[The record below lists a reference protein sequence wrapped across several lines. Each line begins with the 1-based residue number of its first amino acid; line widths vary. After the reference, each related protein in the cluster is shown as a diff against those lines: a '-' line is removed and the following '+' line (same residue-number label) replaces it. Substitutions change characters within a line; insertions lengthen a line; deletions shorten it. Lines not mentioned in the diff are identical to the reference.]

1 MLTKLCPYCMTPAK
15 PGVCAGCNAELTE
28 RDLIVGEAD
37 ENAFGDSKKKTEPVI
52 SISLASG
59 EITVK
64 SEKAKPKK
72 TDPLTDMVRSGIDNF
87 PPKDAYKLGIAYY
100 SGVGVEQD
108 YKLAHDLFYSAASR
122 GENKALFNLGECA
135 REGRG
140 TEQDDEQAKFYY
152 LLGADK
158 SDEKCR
164 NTLKVRYGIV
174 VDGGCLKSEK
184 LGGTGLSGDFVQLVD
199 KLYTNVVEVH
209 ASSRSN
215 CTGSAGSGA
224 IVVGDYVVT
233 NSHVILSGNGYPYEN
248 ISVQVGDAPHRYP
261 VRTVAY
267 VPHEDVAVLAF
278 TGEKPPLVY
287 GERLLM
293 RSALTVKAGEDVFT
307 IGNPNNMG
315 LNVSKGIVSRAAER
329 DNMGRMVLRT
339 DMTINHGNS
348 GGPLFDSAGNVVGL
362 MTYTVSAGGEKL
374 GDMSFAVISD
384 TVTDIIRKI

>member
-15 PGVCAGCNAELTE
+15 AGTCPGCNADLSE
-28 RDLIVGEAD
+28 RDLIMGEAP
-37 ENAFGDSKKKTEPVI
+37 ENRFGEQKKKAESVM
-52 SISLASG
+52 SISLENG
-59 EITVK
+59 EIVLRT
-64 SEKAKPKK
+64 EKAKPKI
-72 TDPLTDMVRSGIDNF
+72 TDPLTEMVRSGVDNF

-108 YKLAHDLFYSAASR
+108 YKLAHDLFLSAVTR
-122 GENKALFNLGECA
+122 GENKAFFNLGECL

-140 TEQDDEQAKFYY
+140 AEQDDEKAKFYY

-158 SDEKCR
+158 NDEKCI
-164 NTLKVRYGIV
+164 NTLKVRYGII

-199 KLYTNVVEVH
+199 KLYNVVEVH
-209 ASSRSN
+209 ASSRSSY
-215 CTGSAGSGA
+215 TGSAGSGA

-233 NSHVILSGNGYPYEN
+233 NSHVILSSNGYPYEN
-248 ISVQVGDAPHRYP
+248 ISVQVGDASHRYP

-267 VPHEDVAVLAF
+267 VPNEDVAVLAF
-278 TGEKPPLVY
+278 TGEKPPLAY

-348 GGPLFDSAGNVVGL
+348 GGPLFDAAGNVVGL